1 MQTSLKE
8 ELAKLKDLQAV
19 DTQLLNVRREA
30 EEEKPAL
37 IAKLKQECEAKK
49 EKLRAWEEKLK
60 AAQLK
65 RKDKELKLKTEEEN
79 IKKATAQLYQ
89 LKTNKEYKAKLNEIE
104 SLKGNVSLLEE
115 EILRAM
121 DEAGAVEQE
130 TNSEKQYVQRIE
142 REFQEKEAALRKEIE
157 ELNVQIRILA
167 DKRKALAVHVP
178 KEILALYE
186 DILKNRGGLAVVP
199 VRNNSCGGCYLR
211 VTHQA
216 INEIR
221 MYSELIRCSSCARL
235 LYVEEDADR

>member
-1 MQTSLKE
+1 MNVSLKE
-8 ELAKLKDLQAV
+8 ELVKLKDLQAV

-37 IAKLKQECEAKK
+37 IAKFKEECEAKK
-49 EKLRAWEEKLK
+49 EKLRVLEEKLK

-79 IKKATAQLYQ
+79 IKKATAHLYQ

-104 SLKGNVSLLEE
+104 SLKGNVSMLEE

-121 DEAGAVEQE
+121 DETSAVEQE
-130 TNSEKQYVQRIE
+130 TNTEKQYVQSIE
-142 REFQEKEAALRKEIE
+142 REFRDRETVLSREIE
-157 ELNVQIRILA
+157 ELNVQMRIFV
-167 DKRKALAVHVP
+167 DKKKALAVHVP
-178 KEILALYE
+178 KDILALYE

-235 LYVEEDADR
+235 LYIEEDADC